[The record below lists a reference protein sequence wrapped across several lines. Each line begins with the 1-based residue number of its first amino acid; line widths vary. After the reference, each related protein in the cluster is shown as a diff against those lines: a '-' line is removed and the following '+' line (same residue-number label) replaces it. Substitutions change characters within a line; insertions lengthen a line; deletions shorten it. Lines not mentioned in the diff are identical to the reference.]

1 MPSPP
6 ACRTPPLIAVKAKL
20 VIPLCQQQL
29 LSFRCD
35 LEAGH
40 DGFHHD
46 GTTTLVRA
54 YWPPKKPPKSQVRR
68 KGETSLSPE
77 GSGLGA

>member
-1 MPSPP
+1 MLPDPPKKPPSS
-6 ACRTPPLIAVKAKL
+6 ASDLA

-29 LSFRCD
+29 LSFCCD

-46 GTTTLVRA
+46 GTTRTLVRVH
-54 YWPPKKPPKSQVRR
+54 WPPRMPPQIER
-68 KGETSLSPE
+68 KQHGQTNVAQRVS
-77 GSGLGA
+77 